1 MLNYSLYPST
11 IMLIA
16 LFYSRF
22 LHRKSSIGFTKRMKK
37 MSITWV
43 MKIKLYT
50 LFKMDLEFFSLLA
63 ANIGDF

>member
-1 MLNYSLYPST
+1 
-11 IMLIA
+11 MLIA